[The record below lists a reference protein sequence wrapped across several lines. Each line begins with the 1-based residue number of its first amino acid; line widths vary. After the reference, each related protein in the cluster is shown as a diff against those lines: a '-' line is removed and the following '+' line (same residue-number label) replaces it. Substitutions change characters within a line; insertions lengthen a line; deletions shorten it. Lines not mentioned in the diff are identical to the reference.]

1 MIIIVSLSEWYVN
14 IINLKALNVT
24 ILVSSCIICVMAK
37 GSKTHEKVSVQ
48 VREAFQS
55 LLKEH
60 VQTKGERLKL
70 AKTLGVSESAI
81 KAMLY
86 LGKGGLE
93 TWIEALNVYYPIQ
106 DKLLKELPELL
117 KAKYSSSESD
127 RLWKEIK
134 LTEKEKIKLA
144 KIATFIAGQM

>member
-1 MIIIVSLSEWYVN
+1 MIIIVLLLGRCVN
-14 IINLKALNVT
+14 IINLRPLNVT
-24 ILVSSCIICVMAK
+24 ILVTPCIICVMAK

-60 VQTKGERLKL
+60 VQTKEERLKL

-81 KAMLY
+81 KSMLY

-93 TWIEALNVYYPIQ
+93 TWVEALNVYYPIQ

-117 KAKYSSSESD
+117 KAKYSSNESD

-134 LTEKEKIKLA
+134 LTEKDKVKLA
-144 KIATFIAGQM
+144 KIAAFIAGQM

>member
-1 MIIIVSLSEWYVN
+1 
-14 IINLKALNVT
+14 
-24 ILVSSCIICVMAK
+24 MAK

-106 DKLLKELPELL
+106 NKLLKELPELL